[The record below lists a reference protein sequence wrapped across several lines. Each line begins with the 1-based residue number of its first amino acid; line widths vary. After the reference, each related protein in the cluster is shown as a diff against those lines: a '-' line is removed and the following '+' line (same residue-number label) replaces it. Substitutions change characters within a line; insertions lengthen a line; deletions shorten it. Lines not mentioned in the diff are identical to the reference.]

1 MALVISKHI
10 ELTTNVSIKKF
21 VTELKKVTDARMFS
35 QITNKEM
42 RIRAKM
48 MPIVEDLI
56 RKLNL
61 PH

>member
-1 MALVISKHI
+1 
-10 ELTTNVSIKKF
+10 
-21 VTELKKVTDARMFS
+21 DARMFS

-56 RKLNL
+56 RKLNV

>member
-35 QITNKEM
+35 QITNKDM

-48 MPIVEDLI
+48 MPILEDLI